1 MATTYGLNS
10 FVNNQTN
17 QNNSP
22 NAQPQFVPVRVK
34 SIILNEIHPKFKDLG
49 EWNSLGAIEFEYVS
63 NPSGQ
68 SNTLSVAYPLYPN
81 TKNYPLVNEVV
92 FLITLPST
100 GIGLTWNA
108 TRSYYVNVVSLW
120 NHPHHN
126 AYPENP
132 NVAPPSQIKDYTQ
145 TTAGSVRRVTDQS
158 TEIYLGQT
166 FKERSNIHPLL
177 PFEGDV
183 IQEGRWGNS
192 IRFGS
197 TVNNRQNNW
206 STVGINGDP
215 ITILRNGQRK
225 SILGLSSTGFVTD
238 IIEEG
243 WVPIT
248 EDINED
254 LSSIYSTSTQNIP
267 LEASSTSYVSY
278 KSDSPTNPKEY
289 KDNPQIILNSGRLI
303 FNTTQDHIL
312 LSSKKSINLNAVS
325 SVNIDAP
332 DTIIQSTNV
341 YLGSKD
347 ATESVLLGDTT
358 VSLLKI
364 LVQNLQ
370 SFMTICST
378 LVGVPAG
385 TPLAPLNA
393 VASQLI
399 TTLSQLNTNL
409 DSTKSK
415 YVKTA

>member
-1 MATTYGLNS
+1 MSTKYGFPS
-10 FVNNQTN
+10 FNNTLNNQN
-17 QNNSP
+17 QGTL
-22 NAQPQFVPVRVK
+22 AQVIAAAGSQLTPVRIK
-34 SIILNEIHPKFKDLG
+34 SIVLTSDHPRFKELG
-49 EWNSLGAIEFEYVS
+49 EWNSLGAVEFEPVS

-68 SNTLSVAYPLYPN
+68 SNKLSVAYPLYPN
-81 TKNYPLVNEVV
+81 VKNYPLINEIV
-92 FLITLPST
+92 FLISLPST

-108 TRSYYVNVVSLW
+108 ARSYYVSVVSLW

-132 NVAPPSQIKDYTQ
+132 NVAPPSQTKDYTQ
-145 TTAGSVRRVTDQS
+145 TEAGSVRRVTDQS
-158 TEIYLGQT
+158 TEIFLGRT
-166 FKERSNIHPLL
+166 FRERSNIHPLL

-197 TVNNRQNNW
+197 TVSDKQNNW
-206 STVGINGDP
+206 SSIGTNGDP
-215 ITILRNGQRK
+215 IIILRNGQ
-225 SILGLSSTGFVTD
+225 SSNISD
-238 IIEEG
+238 EG
-243 WVPIT
+243 WIPIT
-248 EDINED
+248 EDINKD
-254 LSSIYSTSTQNIP
+254 LSSIYNTSTQKIP

-289 KDNPQIILNSGRLI
+289 NNNPQIILNSGRLV

-312 LSSKKSINLNAVS
+312 LSSQKSINLNAVI
-325 SVNIDAP
+325 SVNIDTP

-358 VSLLKI
+358 VSLLKT

-370 SFMTICST
+370 SFMQICST

-399 TTLSQLNTNL
+399 TTLSQLNANL

>member
-1 MATTYGLNS
+1 MAQYGLNS
-10 FVNNQTN
+10 FVNNQST
-17 QNNSP
+17 QGQGT
-22 NAQPQFVPVRVK
+22 NAQPQLVPVRVK
-34 SIILNEIHPKFKDLG
+34 SIILTEDHPKFKDLG

-68 SNTLSVAYPLYPN
+68 SNVLSVAYPLYPN
-81 TKNYPLVNEVV
+81 TKNYPLINEVV

-166 FKERSNIHPLL
+166 FLERSNIHPLL

-197 TVNNRQNNW
+197 TVRRGGGRNNW
-206 STVGINGDP
+206 SSFGIDGDSL
-215 ITILRNGQRK
+215 TILRNGQ
-225 SILGLSSTGFVTD
+225 SPSAS
-238 IIEEG
+238 EEG
-243 WVPIT
+243 WIPIT
-248 EDINED
+248 EDINKD
-254 LSSIYSTSTQNIP
+254 LSSIYSTSTQKIP

-278 KSDSPTNPKEY
+278 KTDSPTNPKEY
-289 KDNPQIILNSGRLI
+289 KDNPQIILNSGRLM

-332 DTIIQSTNV
+332 NTIIQSTNV

-358 VSLLKI
+358 ISLLKT

-393 VASQLI
+393 VASQLT